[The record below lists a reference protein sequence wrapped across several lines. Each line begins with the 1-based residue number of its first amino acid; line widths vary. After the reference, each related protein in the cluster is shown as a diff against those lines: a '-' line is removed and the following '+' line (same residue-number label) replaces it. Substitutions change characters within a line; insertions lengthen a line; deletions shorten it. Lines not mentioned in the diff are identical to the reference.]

1 MLALLLLECEQAD
14 ALLAGSVYS
23 KIHAV
28 RHAQHSA
35 SAAAAG
41 REDVAVTAE
50 PAIPRRESMTTI
62 VEELNRLRAHENH
75 AGSAASTIDSTIA
88 AFLDAPADIP
98 LPSMSKTQSAEPAAA
113 AAAAAVAAPPTD
125 DNAVVSATA
134 TTAAATVQPNA
145 AANLIDSTT
154 SAASSS
160 SSSSNADSEAESSS
174 TAAPS
179 PSAAAAAADTVPAP
193 FAHQPW
199 LTGHDRVRA
208 RKGPNVAHARAQ
220 RLIVLELKQLR

>member
-14 ALLAGSVYS
+14 ALLTGSVYS

-28 RHAQHSA
+28 RHARHSA

-62 VEELNRLRAHENH
+62 VEELNRLRAQEHH

-113 AAAAAVAAPPTD
+113 AAATAVAAPSLD
-125 DNAVVSATA
+125 DSAATA
-134 TTAAATVQPNA
+134 ITAAATVQPTEA
-145 AANLIDSTT
+145 ADLIDSTT

-179 PSAAAAAADTVPAP
+179 PSAAAAAVAADTVPAP